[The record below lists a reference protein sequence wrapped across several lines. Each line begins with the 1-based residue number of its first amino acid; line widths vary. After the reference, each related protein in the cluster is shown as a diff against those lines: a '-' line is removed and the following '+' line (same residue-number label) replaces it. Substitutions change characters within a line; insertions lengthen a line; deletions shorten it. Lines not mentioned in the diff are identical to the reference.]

1 MQTDPLACAPRIVA
15 YLLGLAVSDVLL
27 PFFAFF
33 FFLVFLL
40 MLLLEPVVL
49 PLAAA
54 LPARWNHP

>member
-1 MQTDPLACAPRIVA
+1 M
-15 YLLGLAVSDVLL
+15 LGLAVSDVLL